1 MRLVVLGIAQDGGVP
16 HMGCEKGPCAAVR
29 RGERRAEKV
38 ACLGLT
44 DGERAYLFDA
54 TPDLPAQVHAM
65 QSGKKGSGTFLPLSG
80 VFLTHAHIGHYTG
93 LVHLGKEVL
102 GARGVPVY
110 ATPKMTQFLSTNAP
124 WSALLTN
131 GNVEFRDNADV
142 ELGGVRVTAFQVPHR
157 NEYADTVGYLIEGP
171 RAKAVYLP
179 DIDGWV
185 SARPQAAERTGT
197 VPDSREPGG
206 VPGAATGAVPGEGRE
221 RDSPGASHAVPRTG
235 AGLAGGEFGSA
246 PDKPLDIRALVESVD
261 HAFLDATFS
270 SGDELPGRDMSKVP
284 HPLVPDTMTRLD
296 GLGAKVWFIHLNHTN
311 PLLDDPS
318 PAERRGF
325 RVAREGD
332 VFDL

>member
-1 MRLVVLGIAQDGGVP
+1 VTEREWRLVVLGIAQDGGVP
-16 HMGCEKGPCAAVR
+16 HMGCEKGPCAAAR

-44 DGERAYLFDA
+44 DGERAYVFDA

-65 QSGKKGSGTFLPLSG
+65 GARAPSG

-124 WSALLTN
+124 WSALVAN

-142 ELGGVRVTAFQVPHR
+142 DLGDVRVTAFQVPHR

-171 RAKAVYLP
+171 RAKAVFIP
-179 DIDGWV
+179 DIDRWV
-185 SARPQAAERTGT
+185 SERPQADERTGT
-197 VPDSREPGG
+197 VPD
-206 VPGAATGAVPGEGRE
+206 A
-221 RDSPGASHAVPRTG
+221 RTG

-246 PDKPLDIRALVESVD
+246 PDKPFDIRALVSSVD

-296 GLGAKVWFIHLNHTN
+296 GLGARVRFIHLNHTN

>member
-1 MRLVVLGIAQDGGVP
+1 MRAAAVFAVVFLPAVLASCIHPGDPAMPPPPAWRLVVLGIAQDGGVP
-16 HMGCEKGPCAAVR
+16 HMGCDKGPCAAVR

-44 DGERAYLFDA
+44 DGERAYVFDA
-54 TPDLPAQVHAM
+54 TPDFPAQVLAM
-65 QSGKKGSGTFLPLSG
+65 ESDENGSETVPTLSG

-110 ATPKMTQFLSTNAP
+110 ATPRMTQFLSTNAP
-124 WSALLTN
+124 WSALVVN

-142 ELGGVRVTAFQVPHR
+142 DLGGVRVTAFQVPHR

-171 RAKAVYLP
+171 RAKAVFIP
-179 DIDGWV
+179 DIDRWE
-185 SARPQAAERTGT
+185 PWER
-197 VPDSREPGG
+197 
-206 VPGAATGAVPGEGRE
+206 
-221 RDSPGASHAVPRTG
+221 
-235 AGLAGGEFGSA
+235 
-246 PDKPLDIRALVESVD
+246 DIRALVSSVD
-261 HAFLDATFS
+261 HAFLDATFF

-325 RVAREGD
+325 HVAREGD